1 MILLL
6 VGRDM
11 CGPGRFGRSGA
22 PPPNAEQPPRGDTT
36 TTTTFGDSRVCAG
49 DAPHMLTTSCNRYPG
64 EKLMF
69 RANLAKEWV
78 FATLKVRSRVFRLSG
93 LAGRR
98 RRRESRA
105 KHSVQQVK
113 AATAVASLTVQQERA
128 LGSTTM
134 VVQKQERAF
143 LLCLDDSNLDSAVLS
158 SDCSGITH
166 SSAEE
171 SAWKHHHGGAEAGAG
186 IPLSASTTAPRCI
199 IPEQRL

>member
-1 MILLL
+1 
-6 VGRDM
+6 M

-143 LLCLDDSNLDSAVLS
+143 LFLPRLPHPDASSPN
-158 SDCSGITH
+158 SDCNGDTCN
-166 SSAEE
+166 SARERTDTIRHRV
-171 SAWKHHHGGAEAGAG
+171 SMR
-186 IPLSASTTAPRCI
+186 T
-199 IPEQRL
+199 Q